1 MDFVNLFKK
10 YEDRPRLKIEPT
22 AFDKILDASSL
33 VLVVLIWVTVFQN
46 YADLP
51 AKIPMHFNATGEV
64 NEYGNKQM
72 IWLLP
77 GISIAL
83 FLLLYFLN
91 KMPHNFNYL
100 VKITPQNAKQQYT
113 IGTRIMRF
121 TNLFVSGLFYYIV
134 YKTVAITQGTGAS
147 TLDKWFSPLIMF
159 ISIGGIVAI
168 GVISVAFNKKSK

>member
-10 YEDRPRLKIEPT
+10 YENRPRLKIEST

-51 AKIPMHFNATGEV
+51 AKIPMHFNAAGEV

-100 VKITPQNAKQQYT
+100 VKITPQNARQQYT

-134 YKTVAITQGTGAS
+134 YKTVAITQGTGTS

-168 GVISVAFNKKSK
+168 GVISVVFNKKSK

>member
-1 MDFVNLFKK
+1 MGFINLFKK
-10 YEDRPRLKIEPT
+10 YENRPRIKIEPT
-22 AFDKILDASSL
+22 ALDKIVDALSL

-51 AKIPMHFNATGEV
+51 AKIPIHFNAAGEV

-77 GISIAL
+77 GIGMAL
-83 FLLLYFLN
+83 FLLLFFLN

-100 VKITPQNAKQQYT
+100 VKITPQNAKQQYI
-113 IGTRIMRF
+113 IGTHIIRF
-121 TNLFVSGLFYYIV
+121 TNLFVMSIFYYIV
-134 YKTVAITQGTGAS
+134 YKTLAITQSTGAA

-159 ISIGGIVAI
+159 VSIGSLV
-168 GVISVAFNKKSK
+168 VIALVSVILNKKSK